1 MRVLW
6 KPKWIAGH
14 LLAVTVVVLFV
25 NLGLWQLDRH
35 HWRAGLNAAITEGLR
50 SETVPFDRLVPGRR
64 DYRRTV
70 VSGRYLPQR
79 EVLLTPRNE
88 RGPGHHVLTPLRLG
102 DGRVL
107 VVDRGWVP
115 FALDEPPVAEA
126 APPDGEIT
134 VEGVLLP
141 ATHVDPKAVRDGQG
155 RVLRVAAVAPA
166 VVAGVAAGAAA
177 VEEVVA
183 DVFLLQREPQ
193 PPPDRLPVPG
203 PLPALEAGPHLSYAG
218 QWFLFALI
226 TAAGYPLLL
235 RRAVRDAVS
244 G

>member
-14 LLAVTVVVLFV
+14 LLALTVVVVFA

-35 HWRAGLNAAITEGLR
+35 QWRAERNASITQGLR
-50 SETVPFDRLVPGRR
+50 ADALPFDRLAHGRR

-70 VSGRYLPQR
+70 AGGRYLPQR

-88 RGPGHHVLTPLRLG
+88 RGPGHHVLTPLRLD
-102 DGRVL
+102 DGRLL

-115 FALDEPPVAEA
+115 FSLDEPPIGEA
-126 APPDGEIT
+126 APPSGTVT

-141 ATHVDPKAVRDGQG
+141 ATEVDPKAVRDDDG
-155 RVLRVAAVAPA
+155 RLLRVAAVAPR
-166 VVAGVAAGAAA
+166 VVAGMGAEA
-177 VEEVVA
+177 VVA
-183 DVFLLQREPQ
+183 DVFLLLRESW
-193 PPPDRLPVPG
+193 PPPGELPVPAE
-203 PLPALEAGPHLSYAG
+203 LPAPGRGPHLSYAV
-218 QWFLFALI
+218 QWFLFALV

-235 RRAVRDAVS
+235 RRTVRDTLS